1 MRTTLLIVYVLFFV
15 QPLTAQLSGFQ
26 VPAGKEKVE
35 IPFRFENNFIL
46 IDVLF
51 NKVFPLTF
59 IFDTGSEN
67 TVLTHKTFADL
78 LDVDYER
85 NYRIIGADLQQELL
99 VHLARGVQL
108 DLETVPSNKVPV
120 LVLEEN
126 YFQFEKYTGI
136 KIHGILG
143 MDLFKLV
150 IIQIDYKKRKLVL
163 YRPDNFKINDPK
175 FKKYPI
181 DVHRGKAYLTVEG
194 TVARSDTTAL
204 KLLVDSGANIALLLH
219 NDSDSSITLP
229 PKLIPGKLGDGL
241 GGYIEGYMGRTYRLH
256 IKPYEFTNIT
266 THFQEVPITLDSL
279 NLNDRNGILGN
290 EILSRFNVILAPFR
304 NELYLKPEKKYN
316 RKFNYD
322 KSGITLI
329 ASGLGLD
336 QFTVIGIIPN
346 SPAEEAGL
354 QIGDE
359 VVSVNFLPTSF
370 FGLNDLLW
378 KFQRRNGK
386 RFRLKVLRD
395 GKKHIIRFRLRELI

>member
-1 MRTTLLIVYVLFFV
+1 MCIRD
-15 QPLTAQLSGFQ
+15 
-26 VPAGKEKVE
+26 
-35 IPFRFENNFIL
+35 R
-46 IDVLF
+46 
-51 NKVFPLTF
+51 
-59 IFDTGSEN
+59 
-67 TVLTHKTFADL
+67 
-78 LDVDYER
+78 
-85 NYRIIGADLQQELL
+85 
-99 VHLARGVQL
+99 
-108 DLETVPSNKVPV
+108 
-120 LVLEEN
+120 
-126 YFQFEKYTGI
+126 
-136 KIHGILG
+136 
-143 MDLFKLV
+143 
-150 IIQIDYKKRKLVL
+150 
-163 YRPDNFKINDPK
+163 
-175 FKKYPI
+175 
-181 DVHRGKAYLTVEG
+181 
-194 TVARSDTTAL
+194 
-204 KLLVDSGANIALLLH
+204 DSGANIALLLH